1 MRKIIM
7 SVAALMFFINV
18 AKAQTDSTASG
29 KFKIDQVDF
38 VSSYYHQ
45 NGNNSAVTGGVGSEK
60 LDDFGNSIDL
70 QMSKYDKNL
79 NKHLLNFELGV
90 DVYSSASS
98 DKIDPSTISSASSGD
113 KRIYPSASY
122 LFENTKR
129 KYSLGG
135 GLSFSKEFDYTSVGG
150 NLVYSKATKD
160 GNREFTAKASV
171 FLDTWKIILPIELRN
186 TNNNN
191 FKYKQEES
199 APRNSYNL
207 ALGLTQ
213 VINKELHVSLL
224 ADIGYQTGQLG
235 TAYQRVYFDNTTENS
250 ATPKVY
256 SEKLPDH
263 RFKLP
268 VGLRANYFLTDR
280 IILRSFYRYY
290 TDSWK
295 LTAHTAELEVPYKI
309 TPFISVA
316 PYYRFYSQNGVDYFK
331 PKGEHMLSDNEEYY
345 TSDYDLSKFTS
356 NMVGA
361 NFRIMSTQGLLGIK
375 VLNTLELRYGYYSRS
390 NGLKS
395 HLVTLA
401 FKFK

>member
-7 SVAALMFFINV
+7 SVAAFMFFINV

-60 LDDFGNSIDL
+60 LNDFGNSIDM

-213 VINKELHVSLL
+213 VINKELQVSLL

>member
-7 SVAALMFFINV
+7 SVAAFMFFINV

-45 NGNNSAVTGGVGSEK
+45 KGNNSAVTGGVGSEK
-60 LDDFGNSIDL
+60 LNDFGNSIDL

-213 VINKELHVSLL
+213 VINKELQVSLL

-331 PKGEHMLSDNEEYY
+331 PKGEHVLSDNEEYY

>member
-60 LDDFGNSIDL
+60 LNDFGNSIDL

-213 VINKELHVSLL
+213 VINKELQVSLL

>member
-60 LDDFGNSIDL
+60 LNDFGNSIDL